1 MTLSDFYTHTLR
13 RMRVLAVAQ
22 TANADDVALLATK
35 YANLYDMLLTE
46 GLVAW
51 ALTEDIPAYA
61 VEPVCMMLAALS
73 AKDFG
78 IPEGEYG
85 LMQAEG
91 GLSLERPSLA
101 ERTLRRQLAKNYI
114 YTPVQADYF

>member
-1 MTLSDFYTHTLR
+1 
-13 RMRVLAVAQ
+13 MRVLAVAQ